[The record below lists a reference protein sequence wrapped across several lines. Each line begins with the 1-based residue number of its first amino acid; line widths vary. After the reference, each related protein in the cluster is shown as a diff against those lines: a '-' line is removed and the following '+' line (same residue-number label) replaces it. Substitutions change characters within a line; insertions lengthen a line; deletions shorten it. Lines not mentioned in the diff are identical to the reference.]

1 MNNLHMKSVKN
12 LSVMPH
18 IQLVYDCETA
28 AVPNQHMTC
37 NTPHGLMTSILPNPL
52 PLRGFIGSMCPM
64 GGGATRLY
72 GALTQTLSSSS
83 HNLPRPPSHLDPH
96 QPVDINL
103 DPDLS
108 QGQKGSPVCPPDPD
122 ELLRQCSEALRDV
135 PPRFH
140 RKFICPSNGNSTSN
154 SPVRIMQW
162 NILAQALGEG
172 LDSFVQC
179 PLEAL
184 RWSRRKYLILE
195 EILTYRPHILCLQ
208 EVDHYYDTFQP
219 VLAGLGYSSNFC
231 PKPWS
236 PCLDVEGNNG
246 PDGCALFYDQSRF
259 ELLESVNIRLS
270 AMRIPTNQVA
280 VVTMLRCRSTG
291 RCLCVAVTHLKA
303 RSGWEWLRSTQGSD
317 LLRHLQNLV
326 QKHPGGPAG
335 APSSEISLLLC
346 GDFNAI
352 PTEEVYRRFITSPLG
367 LDSAYKKL
375 SQDGLTEP
383 EYTTWKIRPTG
394 ECCTTLDYIW
404 YSQDTLRVDAVLD
417 MPTEEQIG
425 PNRLPSFSY
434 PSDHLSLVCDFSFM
448 EKE

>member
-1 MNNLHMKSVKN
+1 M
-12 LSVMPH
+12 
-18 IQLVYDCETA
+18 ETM
-28 AVPNQHMTC
+28 V
-37 NTPHGLMTSILPNPL
+37 
-52 PLRGFIGSMCPM
+52 CPM

-72 GALTQTLSSSS
+72 STVTRAFSSSS
-83 HNLPRPPSHLDPH
+83 PLPLPPSHLDPH
-96 QPVDINL
+96 QPADTNL
-103 DPDLS
+103 DPDFCKE
-108 QGQKGSPVCPPDPD
+108 QRGSSVCPLDPAD
-122 ELLRQCSEALRDV
+122 LLQQCEEALRDR

-140 RKFICPSNGNSTSN
+140 RKFVHLNNGDSAPS
-154 SPVRIMQW
+154 SPIRVMQW

-184 RWSRRKYLILE
+184 SWSRRKYLILE

-246 PDGCALFYDQSRF
+246 PDGCALFFDQSRF
-259 ELLESVNIRLS
+259 ELLDSVNIRLS

-280 VVTMLRCRSTG
+280 ILTLLRCRSTA
-291 RCLCVAVTHLKA
+291 RCVCVAVTHLKA
-303 RSGWEWLRSTQGSD
+303 RSGWEWLRSTQGCD
-317 LLRHLQNLV
+317 LLRHLQILV
-326 QKHPGGPAG
+326 QKHAGGPAG
-335 APSSEISLLLC
+335 DPSSDIPLLIC

-352 PTEEVYRRFITSPLG
+352 PTEEVYRHFITSPLS

-375 SQDGLTEP
+375 SKDGLTEP

-394 ECCTTLDYIW
+394 ECCSTLDYIW
-404 YSQDTLRVDAVLD
+404 YSQDMLRVDAVLD

-434 PSDHLSLVCDFSFM
+434 PSDHLSLVCDFSFK